1 MNAKIHPFCISVN
14 PRPPFSTSIAVNSM
28 KVPCIIL
35 KPTMNKKLAKI
46 KLEIWEN
53 LVTLIKLSKI
63 FLISLKG
70 DSNELFLDFSGRL
83 SGNQII
89 ANNRD
94 ISERILE
101 NIQGNR

>member
-1 MNAKIHPFCISVN
+1 
-14 PRPPFSTSIAVNSM
+14 
-28 KVPCIIL
+28 
-35 KPTMNKKLAKI
+35 MNKKLAKI

-94 ISERILE
+94 IRERILE